1 MKVCLSPNGRNV
13 FTGKDFPNQLLVA
26 TVDGMSSLERQN
38 PSDSW
43 KKSGHQL
50 KDLHISSLLL
60 EPRRGGLFAGVHGKG
75 LYANM
80 SGGEK

>member
-38 PSDSW
+38 PIDS
-43 KKSGHQL
+43 
-50 KDLHISSLLL
+50 
-60 EPRRGGLFAGVHGKG
+60 
-75 LYANM
+75 
-80 SGGEK
+80 